1 MIPTWGS
8 KRKDL
13 SPSYKDNEVEF
24 EKLPA
29 DEALRTKECAICR
42 RSNADYEHT
51 CGVAFHKVCIEE
63 YFNAI
68 SNVDGAERICP
79 HCYAPMPL
87 DLDSGKVVTIEVA
100 PLSEEFY
107 NQYLELS
114 DEFSLALIDGRIMDI
129 SVFLNSPTGDQYYVN
144 VDFSNYPNKPTFSF
158 TDELLAN
165 IDGLYELM
173 EELNNWDSEFPPR
186 LVDIINGIETRI
198 KPKDTKEV
206 VEIED
211 VGEGDITEGEDEE
224 NALKQEQEME
234 IVEVLPEDEI
244 VEVTLETQD
253 VNDEDTTK
261 LEEFSPATFFEL
273 VEETSSES
281 YENEEA
287 IQQYLNLSNNFS
299 VELVSDEIYN
309 VIIYLSCL
317 DAGIYNIYPVTI
329 NFKDYPKKPIITF
342 TDDLLVR
349 IRGLDRILNDLK
361 AWNRNIPLNLVDIV
375 QKFETRLV
383 EDSLVEN
390 EIEVIKREYKTKRLG
405 KNRIQ
410 VTLFTYGQKYYDI
423 ELDLKYHPDPPV
435 ISLPEELRDIDV
447 EELEGIKKWPEK
459 PQKRIMDVLRSISHA
474 INNLQRM
481 EFEELLLRMV
491 AEDFEVIGKGYRAVL
506 GVPNSIEREMDM
518 DNASIVYITLTI
530 EIPRAYPYVPP
541 DIEVNSDDQEL
552 KERAKV
558 FLTDLL
564 KSWVPNI
571 FLADAINRLSLSLSN
586 TSLFRCFICGQ
597 RECPICGLPLLTVPV
612 EESERICEMPCIH
625 CNKPY
630 HVHCLKG
637 SLQEGN
643 TQCSY
648 CLSDLSGFFRNNIYN
663 IIS

>member
-1 MIPTWGS
+1 
-8 KRKDL
+8 
-13 SPSYKDNEVEF
+13 
-24 EKLPA
+24 
-29 DEALRTKECAICR
+29 
-42 RSNADYEHT
+42 
-51 CGVAFHKVCIEE
+51 
-63 YFNAI
+63 
-68 SNVDGAERICP
+68 
-79 HCYAPMPL
+79 
-87 DLDSGKVVTIEVA
+87 
-100 PLSEEFY
+100 
-107 NQYLELS
+107 
-114 DEFSLALIDGRIMDI
+114 
-129 SVFLNSPTGDQYYVN
+129 
-144 VDFSNYPNKPTFSF
+144 
-158 TDELLAN
+158 
-165 IDGLYELM
+165 
-173 EELNNWDSEFPPR
+173 
-186 LVDIINGIETRI
+186 
-198 KPKDTKEV
+198 
-206 VEIED
+206 
-211 VGEGDITEGEDEE
+211 
-224 NALKQEQEME
+224 
-234 IVEVLPEDEI
+234 
-244 VEVTLETQD
+244 
-253 VNDEDTTK
+253 
-261 LEEFSPATFFEL
+261 
-273 VEETSSES
+273 
-281 YENEEA
+281 
-287 IQQYLNLSNNFS
+287 